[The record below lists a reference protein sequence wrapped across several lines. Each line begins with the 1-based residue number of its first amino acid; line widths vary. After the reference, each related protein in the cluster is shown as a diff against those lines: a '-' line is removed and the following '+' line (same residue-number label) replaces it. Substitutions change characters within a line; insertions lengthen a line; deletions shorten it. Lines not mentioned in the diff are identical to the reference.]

1 MNLADSLQ
9 VYVGFANFM
18 GDPCS
23 GCTHPLPP
31 ETYIAKVEDEMCEPK
46 PCLGCG
52 RLVRWHDGD
61 EKVFACF
68 DYPECIKDGKDF
80 RMLRLCPDCLE
91 FLILP
96 SAPGV
101 Q

>member
-1 MNLADSLQ
+1 MNLANQLE
-9 VYVGFANFM
+9 VYVGFSNFH

-23 GCTHPLPP
+23 GCFHPLPQ
-31 ETYIAKVEDEMCEPK
+31 ETYIAK
-46 PCLGCG
+46 
-52 RLVRWHDGD
+52 
-61 EKVFACF
+61 
-68 DYPECIKDGKDF
+68 IKSGGDF
-80 RMLRLCPDCLE
+80 RMLKLCPDCLE

>member
-1 MNLADSLQ
+1 MNLADHLE
-9 VYVGFANFM
+9 VFIRPANFS

-23 GCTHPLPP
+23 GCFHPLTA
-31 ETYIAKVEDEMCEPK
+31 ETYIAKVK
-46 PCLGCG
+46 SG
-52 RLVRWHDGD
+52 V
-61 EKVFACF
+61 
-68 DYPECIKDGKDF
+68 DF

-91 FLILP
+91 FLVTP